1 MHDMIV
7 IDGAQGEGGGQ
18 VLRSALALSLVTGR
32 PFRIERV
39 RAGRKRPGLMRQHL
53 TAVDA
58 ARRIGS
64 AVAVVPAA
72 GGTVEVRFADA
83 GDAGGE
89 GDSAPHAVHGGAAGG

>member
-58 ARRIGS
+58 ARRIGG

-72 GGTVEVRFADA
+72 GGAVEVRFADA
-83 GDAGGE
+83 GGE
-89 GDSAPHAVHGGAAGG
+89 GNAAPHAVHGGAACG